1 MTADRVGGV
10 RRVGGRLM
18 VIRGVELGRRAA
30 AGNRGRR
37 VREEFADW
45 ELRRLKNRGGS
56 RERGKREPGRTWEIQ
71 GGTREARELGGSW
84 RVPGGTRR
92 KHGD

>member
-1 MTADRVGGV
+1 
-10 RRVGGRLM
+10 M
-18 VIRGVELGRRAA
+18 VIRGVELGRRVA
-30 AGNRGRR
+30 AGGRGRR

-45 ELRRLKNRGGS
+45 KPRRLKNRRGS
-56 RERGKREPGRTWEIQ
+56 RERGKREPGRTREIQ

-84 RVPGGTRR
+84 RFQGGPRK